1 MPTIT
6 LKNVPPSLHRKLKDQ
21 ATRNFR
27 SLNSEILAC
36 LSQVLD
42 AEDRNAGQVATAAA
56 AQACRTT
63 LAARGT
69 WVTDE
74 DIRRARDE
82 GRP

>member
-21 ATRNFR
+21 ATHNFR

-36 LSQVLD
+36 L
-42 AEDRNAGQVATAAA
+42 T
-56 AQACRTT
+56 
-63 LAARGT
+63 RGV
-69 WVTDE
+69 WVTDD
-74 DIRRARDE
+74 DIRQARDE

>member
-6 LKNVPPSLHRKLKDQ
+6 LKNVPPNLHRKLKDQ
-21 ATRNFR
+21 ATHNFR

-36 LSQVLD
+36 LTQSLESGSGDVEQVIAD
-42 AEDRNAGQVATAAA
+42 ARSARTALA
-56 AQACRTT
+56 AQ
-63 LAARGT
+63 GV
-69 WVTDE
+69 WVTDA